1 MLAPTDLLQP
11 IKLVTSFFG
20 HPVYIGRLIK
30 FNNIFINTNS
40 STTKIS
46 FTVFCS
52 LFSLLQEHTI
62 IFFFSKIYMHLT
74 VKPLFI

>member
-11 IKLVTSFFG
+11 IKLHVVTSFFG

-30 FNNIFINTNS
+30 FNNILINTNS
-40 STTKIS
+40 YIKKFS
-46 FTVFCS
+46 FTVLCS

-62 IFFFSKIYMHLT
+62 IFFFSKIRGAF
-74 VKPLFI
+74 KK